1 MTAEI
6 VRVSPAWLA
15 RRESADAAARAMPLV
30 SVVQRQLASR
40 SHPVIVDL
48 GCGTGSMGRWLA
60 AQLVGPQH
68 WVLIDRDPDLLAHAA
83 ASLVERSA
91 DGAPVTVE
99 IRECDV
105 ATLTAGDL
113 AGAGLVTAS
122 ALLDVLTRDEVDR
135 IAAACAEAA
144 TPALLTLSVIGR
156 VRLRPADPLDARVM
170 AAFNDH
176 QRRTAGGRTLLGPDA
191 VEAAITAFARHGLTT
206 LVQPSPW
213 RLRSSDGAER
223 ELIAEWF
230 AGWLDAAL
238 EQCPQLAGSSLRAYA
253 ARRAADIGEGRLVV
267 EVGHQDLLA
276 GCP

>member
-1 MTAEI
+1 MTAEV

-15 RRESADAAARAMPLV
+15 RRESADAAARAVPLV
-30 SVVQRQLASR
+30 SLVQRQLASR
-40 SHPVIVDL
+40 SRPVIVDL

-68 WVLIDRDPDLLAHAA
+68 WILIDRDPDLLARAA

-156 VRLRPADPLDARVM
+156 VRLQPADPLDARIT

-176 QRRTAGGRTLLGPDA
+176 QRRTTGGRTLLGPDA
-191 VEAAITAFARHGLTT
+191 VEAAVAAFAGHGLTT

-223 ELIAEWF
+223 ALIAEWLE
-230 AGWLDAAL
+230 GWLEAAV
-238 EQCPQLAGSSLRAYA
+238 EQCPELAGPALAYA
-253 ARRAADIGEGRLVV
+253 ARRAADIAEGRLMV